1 MLIELVQIKQDRRGN
16 YSLDKVYVNPRQI
29 IYMSENTTMRETL
42 KEGKMKLGLNQ
53 NLTSFTNI
61 KLNYN
66 DYSSDIVV
74 IGHPE
79 LIESKIIAKQQKQL
93 LKG

>member
-1 MLIELVQIKQDRRGN
+1 
-16 YSLDKVYVNPRQI
+16 
-29 IYMSENTTMRETL
+29 MRETL